1 MDVFAIF
8 YTTINFLMKLSTFFF
23 CLIACLWLA
32 RCKSPSDHIKDAFKT
47 IDRSLE
53 KSNNFLGNTI
63 EQLYSAIDANRPK
76 NEQLAAKADT
86 IFFAAST
93 ANNLLDGLKK
103 KLRLQD
109 PSGTNDTIAMKLFED
124 ANKRDSLTQ
133 VLLNVYRSTKSYR
146 LSKTK
151 RPALDSTLQQIAE
164 MQNDPGWTNKYFK
177 ATPAVAAII
186 TLSKL
191 QMDCR
196 NAAAITLSDIKE
208 KLIE

>member
-124 ANKRDSLTQ
+124 ANTRDSLTQ

-177 ATPAVAAII
+177 ATQTVVA
-186 TLSKL
+186 TTRLSKF

-208 KLIE
+208 KLTE